1 MLELFRKYAR
11 HPIIKVI
18 LFAVIITFIGFYG
31 WGSVSEKKALYVAE
45 VEGNLISGKEFDQS
59 FREQIAYYEREYD
72 MKLTPE
78 MIKGLNLKQNVLDKL
93 IQQRLILAEAD
104 KLGLKI
110 SKKEIQRSIA
120 KNAVFQKDGQFDE
133 QRYFE
138 ILRQNNLTPTKF
150 EEIIHTELLL
160 KKIMN
165 FMKPHKS
172 CVWDLISL
180 LMHLNSFLCF
190 NNLLFGSI

>member
-18 LFAVIITFIGFYG
+18 LFSVIITFIGFYG

-93 IQQRLILAEAD
+93 IQLTMSSINLFFYHTI
-104 KLGLKI
+104 KGPI
-110 SKKEIQRSIA
+110 S
-120 KNAVFQKDGQFDE
+120 F
-133 QRYFE
+133 Y
-138 ILRQNNLTPTKF
+138 L
-150 EEIIHTELLL
+150 
-160 KKIMN
+160 
-165 FMKPHKS
+165 
-172 CVWDLISL
+172 
-180 LMHLNSFLCF
+180 
-190 NNLLFGSI
+190 